1 MKKIITIVSVLAF
14 IAFVA
19 FKLVNNKKA
28 IDATAETALEAEKY
42 THIPVK
48 IVTVNDSNA
57 VINLEESGVFKSRQE
72 IEVSASTAG
81 QVTQLRVREGQY
93 ISKGS
98 LIAQI
103 NNAALQSQLITAEAV
118 LSNAIKD
125 AKRLENAL
133 TVGATTKMQV
143 EQAQLMIE
151 NAQTNISSIKEQ
163 MKFYTITAPMSGYI
177 NKLHIEQGSYVM
189 PGTKVIDIVDI
200 GILKL
205 IVKVD
210 ETVVP
215 MIKVGKSVPITT
227 EVFPGKKY
235 LGTVT
240 NIGVKSDNSQK
251 FDVEITISNGGSDLK
266 SGMYGKAYFEKI
278 SSTQGM
284 FVPRGAIV
292 GSLQDP
298 GVYVIDAD
306 STAHFKKIT
315 TGSYSGNNIAVSSGL
330 EGGDKVVIM
339 GQINLQEGIKV
350 KY

>member
-1 MKKIITIVSVLAF
+1 MKKVLTIISVLAF

-19 FKLVNNKKA
+19 FKLTSNKKA
-28 IDATAETALEAEKY
+28 IDANTESALEAEKY
-42 THIPVK
+42 AHIPVK
-48 IVTVNDSNA
+48 VITVNDSNA
-57 VINLEESGVFKSRQE
+57 VLNLEESGVFKSRQE
-72 IEVSASTAG
+72 IEVSASVAG
-81 QVTQLRVREGQY
+81 QVIVLRAKEGQF
-93 ISKGS
+93 ISKGAV
-98 LIAQI
+98 IAQI

-143 EQAQLMIE
+143 EQAQLAIE

-163 MKFYTITAPMSGYI
+163 MKFYTITAPMSGYV
-177 NKLHIEQGSYVM
+177 NHLHIEQGSYVM
-189 PGTKVIDIVDI
+189 PGTKIIDIVDI
-200 GILKL
+200 GTLKL

-210 ETVVP
+210 ETMVP
-215 MIKVGKSVPITT
+215 IIKIGRSVPVTT
-227 EVFPGKKY
+227 DVFPGKKY
-235 LGTVT
+235 IGTVT

-251 FDVEITISNGGSDLK
+251 FDVEITIGNGCSDLK
-266 SGMYGKAYFEKI
+266 SGMYGKAYFEKL

-298 GVYVIDAD
+298 GVYVINED

-315 TGSYSGNNIAVSSGL
+315 TGSYSGNFIAVTSGL
-330 EGGDKVVIM
+330 SAGERVVTM
-339 GQINLQEGIKV
+339 GQINLQEGVKV